1 MKASDK
7 NKQKVKSF
15 KGLGFLVF
23 VIFLYVILYF
33 VNSAKTLKS
42 IEHFIKNTWAVLP
55 IFLIVI
61 LISALINYYFPKE
74 RLTKI
79 LQEKSGFQTYLVSL
93 LAGSIS
99 MGPLFSWFPL
109 LKNLKEKGLKDGVL
123 VTFIYAKSI
132 KLALLPVMIGF
143 FGQVYSIIFML
154 FIAVAA
160 VVQGLLYELIAKKN

>member
-1 MKASDK
+1 MKASGK
-7 NKQKVKSF
+7 NNQQPKGF
-15 KGLGFLVF
+15 KGITFLGL
-23 VIFLYVILYF
+23 VIFLYLILYF
-33 VNSAKTLKS
+33 VNSDKTLQS
-42 IEHFIKNTWAVLP
+42 IEHFIKNTWTVVP

-74 RLTKI
+74 RLSKI

-132 KLALLPVMIGF
+132 KLTLIPIMIGF
-143 FGQVYSIIFML
+143 FGHVYTIIFML
-154 FIAVAA
+154 FIAFAA
-160 VVQGLLYELIAKKN
+160 IVQGLLYEFISKKN